1 MVIDY
6 SSQEFINIIKFWGY
20 PVMFLLMTLEGPVAT
35 MSSAFLASMGYFNI
49 SIVYILSIIG
59 DMVGDVIF
67 YYIGYKGG
75 IRAIEKAERI
85 LRLKKG
91 LTKKLQGKFK
101 TSGGKIVFT
110 VKTTT
115 GLSWITFMTAGAVRM
130 DFRKFLKFSFL
141 GGLSWSAILVSL
153 GLFFGFL
160 IDKIGKY
167 IEYAGYIIF
176 FAAAVVFVFMN
187 YFRKNQTKKIVNN
200 GENGNGK
207 N

>member
-1 MVIDY
+1 MV
-6 SSQEFINIIKFWGY
+6 
-20 PVMFLLMTLEGPVAT
+20 LEGPVAT

-49 SIVYILSIIG
+49 GIVYVLSLLG
-59 DMVGDVIF
+59 DMIGDVIF
-67 YYIGYKGG
+67 YFIGYRGG
-75 IRAIEKAERI
+75 TKTIEKAEKI
-85 LRLKKG
+85 LRLKEG
-91 LTKKLQGKFK
+91 LVENLKNKFK

-115 GLSWITFMTAGAVRM
+115 GLSWITFITAGAVRM

-153 GLFFGFL
+153 GLFFGFI
-160 IDKIGKY
+160 IDKIDKY

-176 FAAAVVFVFMN
+176 FAAVAVFVFMN
-187 YFRKNQTKKIVNN
+187 YFRKVQTKKLVDN
-200 GENGNGK
+200 GENRNRK